1 MGVLERPGAG
11 TPEPGFLERKP
22 MSTNAIPRQESD
34 GSTELD
40 DRDVRALTEYM
51 TVLDEGGDVYTV
63 VGENGGGEYQVDSR
77 KGRCTCPDHQ
87 HRAARCKHIRR
98 VAFAT
103 GEEAIPA
110 WVDRDS
116 VDSQLGEHVDGE
128 VRFAAADGGIT
139 VADDDGEI
147 LDDSEEA
154 DSTERPDDCECRRFD
169 TEGVDL
175 PCWACY
181 REGFETVADGA
192 EVLGEE
198 GGR

>member
-1 MGVLERPGAG
+1 
-11 TPEPGFLERKP
+11 
-22 MSTNAIPRQESD
+22 MSTNATPSQESD
-34 GSTELD
+34 GSIELD
-40 DRDVRALTEYM
+40 DRDVRALSEYM
-51 TVLDEGGDVYTV
+51 TVLGEGGDVFTV
-63 VGENGGGEYQVDSR
+63 VGENGGGEYKVDSR

-128 VRFAAADGGIT
+128 VRFAAADGGIV
-139 VADDDGEI
+139 VADDDAEI
-147 LDDSEEA
+147 IDEGDGTKGDSR
-154 DSTERPDDCECRRFD
+154 ERPDDCECRRFD
-169 TEGVDL
+169 TDGVDL
-175 PCWACY
+175 ACWACY

-192 EVLGEE
+192 EVFGD
-198 GGR
+198 GGDR